1 MRSKVVVK
9 SSRSGMS
16 VFLDPEGSF
25 EELLEEVAKKFYES
39 SKFWGSVQMTL
50 TLEGRELTPEEEF
63 RIINTITENSEIE
76 ILCLLDT
83 DSNRMERQE
92 KALND
97 KLMEL
102 SYRTGQFF
110 RGDLHRGEAL
120 ESEASIVIIG
130 NVNHGARV
138 TAKGNVI
145 ILGELHGNVHAGVSG
160 NQESVVVALHMAP
173 RQIKI
178 ADYAGRFSE
187 KGKRLGKGAMVAEVE
202 DNNLCVKPIKKGLL
216 NTLNFI

>member
-16 VFLDPEGSF
+16 VFLDPEGPF
-25 EELLEEVAKKFYES
+25 EELLEEVAKKFFES

-63 RIINTITENSEIE
+63 RVINTITENSEIE

-83 DSNRMERQE
+83 DSTRMERQE

-120 ESEASIVIIG
+120 ESEASIVVIG

-145 ILGELHGNVHAGVSG
+145 ILGELYGNVHAGVSG
-160 NQESVVVALHMAP
+160 NQEAVVVALLMAP

-187 KGKRLGKGAMVAEVE
+187 KGKRLGKGAMVAQVE
-202 DNNLCVKPIKKGLL
+202 DDNLCVKPIKKGLL
-216 NTLNFI
+216 STLNFI

>member
-16 VFLDPEGSF
+16 VFLDPEGPF
-25 EELLEEVAKKFYES
+25 DELLEEVAKKFFES

-63 RIINTITENSEIE
+63 RVINTITENSEIE

-83 DSNRMERQE
+83 DSTRMERQE

-120 ESEASIVIIG
+120 ESEASIVVIG

-160 NQESVVVALHMAP
+160 NQEAVVVALHMAP

-187 KGKRLGKGAMVAEVE
+187 KGKRLGKGAMVAQVE
-202 DNNLCVKPIKKGLL
+202 EDNLCVKPIKKGLL
-216 NTLNFI
+216 STLNFI